1 MPDKQFG
8 THLNKH
14 CHYINSSFASTLH
27 LFWNLWKQLL
37 ELQSIDFAR
46 RKSRKSAITMGFW
59 SSCFKIL
66 RNINCWSFIYKFK
79 WSLLFSYYFCTFVF
93 AKLPRS
99 SSVNLEI
106 KIIAVSDVW
115 ITKFWWKYVH
125 CLFPFFD
132 WPNKLVCAAFHGSTF
147 FLPVSDIGFRSCL
160 INNLG
165 HIWTNIV
172 TI

>member
-27 LFWNLWKQLL
+27 LLWNLWKQLL

-59 SSCFKIL
+59 SFCFKIL
-66 RNINCWSFIYKFK
+66 RNIKCWSVIYKFK

-99 SSVNLEI
+99 SSVNLAI
-106 KIIAVSDVW
+106 KCVQHCSCSLENIHIKFVPESTWLNLKCAS
-115 ITKFWWKYVH
+115 IT
-125 CLFPFFD
+125 LTFD
-132 WPNKLVCAAFHGSTF
+132 WRFYA
-147 FLPVSDIGFRSCL
+147 
-160 INNLG
+160 
-165 HIWTNIV
+165 WTSLEITQSRWRGILKAV
-172 TI
+172 